1 MKYVIDWIIAL
12 VLLVLFFPVLCII
25 SILVRIRLG
34 KPVFF
39 RQMRPGLHGK
49 PFILLK
55 FRTMTDAVDGAGEL
69 LPDAKRL
76 TRFGRFLRSTSLDE
90 LPTLLN
96 VLRGNMSLVG
106 PRPLLM
112 EYMDLYT
119 PEQLHRHD
127 VKPGITGWAQVH
139 GRNALSWPE
148 KFELDLW
155 YVKNRTLLLDIK
167 ILCMTVIQ
175 VFKQSEVNQEGQAT
189 MEKFTGSN

>member
-1 MKYVIDWIIAL
+1 
-12 VLLVLFFPVLCII
+12 
-25 SILVRIRLG
+25 
-34 KPVFF
+34 
-39 RQMRPGLHGK
+39 
-49 PFILLK
+49 
-55 FRTMTDAVDGAGEL
+55 
-69 LPDAKRL
+69 
-76 TRFGRFLRSTSLDE
+76 
-90 LPTLLN
+90 
-96 VLRGNMSLVG
+96 
-106 PRPLLM
+106 
-112 EYMDLYT
+112 
-119 PEQLHRHD
+119 